1 MDTFQSLEI
10 HHHPKV
16 WYSKNFSRM
25 RTLRKKKICQE
36 TKTKRYGRGKK
47 RERRRD
53 VAAKNLNKELKRIKK
68 AEKAV
73 VTAFRLLYPKILQA
87 QAQTL
92 TANKNKKLA

>member
-36 TKTKRYGRGKK
+36 TKTKRYGIGKK

-53 VAAKNLNKELKRIKK
+53 VAAKNKELNRIKK

-73 VTAFRLLYPKILQA
+73 VTAFRLVYSKILQA

>member
-25 RTLRKKKICQE
+25 RTLRKKK
-36 TKTKRYGRGKK
+36 KMPRNKNKKVWKRKK
-47 RERRRD
+47 RERGRD
-53 VAAKNLNKELKRIKK
+53 VTAKNKELKRIRK

-73 VTAFRLLYPKILQA
+73 M
-87 QAQTL
+87 
-92 TANKNKKLA
+92 

>member
-1 MDTFQSLEI
+1 
-10 HHHPKV
+10 
-16 WYSKNFSRM
+16 M

-53 VAAKNLNKELKRIKK
+53 VAAKNKELKRIKK

-73 VTAFRLLYPKILQA
+73 VTAFRLLYSKMLQA

>member
-25 RTLRKKKICQE
+25 RTLRKKKKCQG

-47 RERRRD
+47 ENVD
-53 VAAKNLNKELKRIKK
+53 VMLRQKTKNLNELGRRKK
-68 AEKAV
+68 
-73 VTAFRLLYPKILQA
+73 Q
-87 QAQTL
+87 
-92 TANKNKKLA
+92 